1 MRFRFLTL
9 ALALT
14 AMTSFAAEPA
24 KPRVKF
30 TTDLGSFTVE
40 LEPEAAPKTV
50 ANFLTNVRS
59 GHYKGTTFH
68 RVISNF
74 MVQGGGVTAKGEEK
88 PLKTSV
94 VNEAKL
100 ASEKGLKNVR
110 GSIAMARTSA
120 PHSARAQFFVNVV
133 DNKGLDYPGTDGWG
147 YCVFGKV
154 VEGMETVD
162 AIKVVKTGAANKPLA
177 PITITTAVVEGD
189 KASAPAKKKA
199 PGKKK

>member
-1 MRFRFLTL
+1 MRSRFLTF
-9 ALALT
+9 ALAFT
-14 AMTSFAAEPA
+14 AITAFAADAA

-30 TTDLGSFTVE
+30 TTNMGSFTVE

-50 ANFLTNVRS
+50 ANFLGYVRS

-68 RVISNF
+68 RVISKF
-74 MVQGGGVTAKGEEK
+74 MVQGGGVTVKGQEK
-88 PLKTSV
+88 AAKTSV

-110 GSIAMARTSA
+110 GSLAMARTME
-120 PHSARAQFFVNVV
+120 PHSASAQFFVNVV
-133 DNKGLDYPGTDGWG
+133 DNAFLDYPARDGWG

-162 AIKVVKTGAANKPLA
+162 AIKDVKTGPGDKPLK
-177 PITITTAVVEGD
+177 PVIITAAVVEGE
-189 KASAPAKKKA
+189 KAPAKK
-199 PGKKK
+199 GKKK

>member
-1 MRFRFLTL
+1 MRSRLLTL

-14 AMTSFAAEPA
+14 ALTAFAADAA

-30 TTDLGSFTVE
+30 TTNMGSFTVE

-50 ANFLTNVRS
+50 ANFLGYVRS

-68 RVISNF
+68 RVISKF
-74 MVQGGGVTAKGEEK
+74 MVQGGGVTVKGQEK
-88 PLKTSV
+88 AAKTSV

-110 GSIAMARTSA
+110 GSLAMARTME
-120 PHSARAQFFVNVV
+120 PHSASAQFFVNVV
-133 DNKGLDYPGTDGWG
+133 DNAFLDYPARDGWG

-162 AIKVVKTGAANKPLA
+162 AIKDVKTGPGDKPLK
-177 PITITTAVVEGD
+177 PVIITAAVVEGE
-189 KASAPAKKKA
+189 KAPAKK
-199 PGKKK
+199 GKKK

>member
-1 MRFRFLTL
+1 MRSRLLTL

-14 AMTSFAAEPA
+14 ALTAFAADAA

-30 TTDLGSFTVE
+30 TTNMGSFTVE

-50 ANFLTNVRS
+50 ANFLGYVRS

-68 RVISNF
+68 RVISKF
-74 MVQGGGVTAKGEEK
+74 MVQGGGVTVKGQEK
-88 PLKTSV
+88 AAKTSV

-110 GSIAMARTSA
+110 GSLAMARTSE

-133 DNKGLDYPGTDGWG
+133 DNAFLDYPARDGWG

-162 AIKVVKTGAANKPLA
+162 AIKDVKTGPGDKPLK
-177 PITITTAVVEGD
+177 PVIITAAVVEGE
-189 KASAPAKKKA
+189 KAPAKK
-199 PGKKK
+199 GKKK

>member
-1 MRFRFLTL
+1 MRSRLLTL

-14 AMTSFAAEPA
+14 ALTAFAADAA

-30 TTDLGSFTVE
+30 TTNMGSFTVE

-50 ANFLTNVRS
+50 ANFLGYVRS

-68 RVISNF
+68 RVIAKF
-74 MVQGGGVTAKGEEK
+74 MIQGGGVTVKGQEK
-88 PLKTSV
+88 AAKTSV

-110 GSIAMARTSA
+110 GSLAMARTSE
-120 PHSARAQFFVNVV
+120 PHSAKAQFFVNVV
-133 DNKGLDYPGTDGWG
+133 DNAFLDYPGRDNWG

-162 AIKVVKTGAANKPLA
+162 AIKDVKTGPGDKPLE
-177 PITITTAVVEGD
+177 PVIITGAVVEGD
-189 KASAPAKKKA
+189 KAPAKK
-199 PGKKK
+199 GKKK

>member
-1 MRFRFLTL
+1 MRLRFL
-9 ALALT
+9 AIAFALT
-14 AMTSFAAEPA
+14 AITAFAVEPA

-30 TTDLGSFTVE
+30 TTNLGSFTLE

-50 ANFLTNVRS
+50 ANFLGYVRS

-68 RVISNF
+68 RVISKF
-74 MVQGGGVTAKGEEK
+74 MIQGGGMTVKGVEK
-88 PLKTSV
+88 DAKTSV
-94 VNEAKL
+94 VNEAPL

-110 GSIAMARTSA
+110 GSLAMARTGE

-133 DNKGLDYPGTDGWG
+133 DNGFLDYPGRDNWG

-162 AIKVVKTGAANKPLA
+162 AIKDVKTGPGDKPLKDVV
-177 PITITTAVVEGD
+177 ITAAVIEGD
-189 KASAPAKKKA
+189 KAPAKKGKS
-199 PGKKK
+199 KKKA

>member
-1 MRFRFLTL
+1 MRFRCLTL

-14 AMTSFAAEPA
+14 ALTAFAADAA

-30 TTDLGSFTVE
+30 TTDMGAFTVE

-50 ANFLTNVRS
+50 ANFLSYVRS

-68 RVISNF
+68 RVIAKF
-74 MVQGGGVTAKGEEK
+74 MIQGGGVTVKGVEK
-88 PLKTSV
+88 PAKNSV

-110 GSIAMARTSA
+110 GSLAMARTSE
-120 PHSARAQFFVNVV
+120 PHSAKAQFFVNVV
-133 DNKGLDYPGTDGWG
+133 DNAFLDYPARDGWG

-154 VEGMETVD
+154 VEGMDIVD
-162 AIKVVKTGAANKPLA
+162 AIKDVKTGAGDKPLK
-177 PITITTAVVEGD
+177 PVVITAAAVEGD
-189 KASAPAKKKA
+189 KAPAKKKA
-199 PGKKK
+199 PRKK

>member
-14 AMTSFAAEPA
+14 AFSAFAADAA

-30 TTDLGSFTVE
+30 TTNLGSFTVE

-50 ANFLTNVRS
+50 TNFLGYVRS

-68 RVISNF
+68 RVIANF
-74 MVQGGGVTAKGEEK
+74 MIQGGGVTMKGEEK
-88 PLKTSV
+88 AAKNTV

-110 GSIAMARTSA
+110 GSLAMARTSE
-120 PHSARAQFFVNVV
+120 PHSAKAQFFVNVV
-133 DNKGLDYPGTDGWG
+133 NNPALDYPSQDGWG

-162 AIKVVKTGAANKPLA
+162 AIRDVKTGAANKPLK
-177 PITITTAVVEGD
+177 PVVITAASVEGD
-189 KASAPAKKKA
+189 KAPVKKKTSH
-199 PGKKK
+199 KK

>member
-1 MRFRFLTL
+1 MRSRFLIFAL
-9 ALALT
+9 AFSALT
-14 AMTSFAAEPA
+14 AFAAEPA

-30 TTDLGSFTVE
+30 TTNMGAFTVE

-50 ANFLTNVRS
+50 ANFLSYVRS

-68 RVISNF
+68 RVIAKF
-74 MVQGGGVTAKGEEK
+74 MIQGGGVTVKGQEK
-88 PLKTSV
+88 AAKTSV

-110 GSIAMARTSA
+110 GSLAMARTME
-120 PHSARAQFFVNVV
+120 PHSAKAQFFVNVV
-133 DNKGLDYPGTDGWG
+133 DNAFLDYPGRDNWG

-162 AIKVVKTGAANKPLA
+162 AIKDVKTGPGDKPLE
-177 PITITTAVVEGD
+177 PVIITGAVVEGD
-189 KASAPAKKKA
+189 KVPAKK
-199 PGKKK
+199 GKKK

>member
-1 MRFRFLTL
+1 MRFRLLTF

-14 AMTSFAAEPA
+14 ALTAFAADAA

-30 TTDLGSFTVE
+30 TTSLGSFTVE

-50 ANFLTNVRS
+50 ANFLGYVRS

-68 RVISNF
+68 RVIAKF
-74 MVQGGGVTAKGEEK
+74 MVQGGGVTVKGTEK
-88 PLKTSV
+88 PAKNSV

-110 GSIAMARTSA
+110 GSLAMARTSE
-120 PHSARAQFFVNVV
+120 PHSAKAQFFVNVV
-133 DNKGLDYPGTDGWG
+133 DNAFLDYPGRDGWG

-162 AIKVVKTGAANKPLA
+162 AIKDVKTGPGDKPLE
-177 PITITTAVVEGD
+177 PVIITAAAVEGD
-189 KASAPAKKKA
+189 KTHAKK
-199 PGKKK
+199 GKKK

>member
-1 MRFRFLTL
+1 MRIRFLTF

-14 AMTSFAAEPA
+14 ALSVFAAEPA

-30 TTDLGSFTVE
+30 TTSLGSFTVE

-50 ANFLTNVRS
+50 ANFLGYVRS

-68 RVISNF
+68 RVIANF
-74 MVQGGGVTAKGEEK
+74 MVQGGGITVKGEEK
-88 PLKTSV
+88 AAKTSV
-94 VNEAKL
+94 ENEAKL

-110 GSIAMARTSA
+110 GSLAMARTND

-133 DNKGLDYPGTDGWG
+133 DNAFLDYPSRDNWG

-162 AIKVVKTGAANKPLA
+162 AIRDVKTGGGNKPLE
-177 PITITTAVVEGD
+177 PVVITAAAVEGD
-189 KASAPAKKKA
+189 KAPAKKA
-199 PGKKK
+199 PRKK

>member
-1 MRFRFLTL
+1 MRFRLLTF

-14 AMTSFAAEPA
+14 ALTAFAADAA

-30 TTDLGSFTVE
+30 TTSLGSFTVE

-50 ANFLTNVRS
+50 ANFLGYVRS

-68 RVISNF
+68 RVIAKF
-74 MVQGGGVTAKGEEK
+74 MVQGGGVTVKGTEK
-88 PLKTSV
+88 PAKNSV

-110 GSIAMARTSA
+110 GSLAMARTSE
-120 PHSARAQFFVNVV
+120 PHSAKAQFFVNVV
-133 DNKGLDYPGTDGWG
+133 DNAFLDYPGRDGWG

-162 AIKVVKTGAANKPLA
+162 AIKDVKTGPGDKPLE
-177 PITITTAVVEGD
+177 PVIITAAAVEGD
-189 KASAPAKKKA
+189 KTPAKK
-199 PGKKK
+199 GKKK

>member
-1 MRFRFLTL
+1 MRFRFLTF

-14 AMTSFAAEPA
+14 ALTAFATETA

-30 TTDLGSFTVE
+30 TTSLGSFTVE

-50 ANFLTNVRS
+50 ANFLGYVRA

-68 RVISNF
+68 RVIANF
-74 MVQGGGVTAKGEEK
+74 MIQGGGMTTKGEEK
-88 PLKTSV
+88 AAKSSV

-110 GSIAMARTSA
+110 GSLAMARTME

-133 DNKGLDYPGTDGWG
+133 DNAFLDYPGRDGWG

-162 AIKVVKTGAANKPLA
+162 AIKDVKTRKPGDVPLETV
-177 PITITTAVVEGD
+177 TITAAVVEGD
-189 KASAPAKKKA
+189 KAPAKKKA
-199 PGKKK
+199 PRKK

>member
-1 MRFRFLTL
+1 MRSRFLTF
-9 ALALT
+9 ALAFTALT
-14 AMTSFAAEPA
+14 VFASDAA

-30 TTDLGSFTVE
+30 TTSMGSFTVE

-50 ANFLTNVRS
+50 ANFLGYVRS

-68 RVISNF
+68 RVIAKF
-74 MVQGGGVTAKGEEK
+74 MVQGGGVTVKGQEK
-88 PLKTSV
+88 PAKNPV

-110 GSIAMARTSA
+110 GSLAMARTME

-133 DNKGLDYPGTDGWG
+133 DNAFLDYPARDGWG
-147 YCVFGKV
+147 YCVFGMV

-162 AIKVVKTGAANKPLA
+162 AIKDVKTGPGDKPLT
-177 PITITTAVVEGD
+177 PVLITAAVVEGD
-189 KASAPAKKKA
+189 KAPAKK
-199 PGKKK
+199 GKKKK

>member
-1 MRFRFLTL
+1 MRSRLLTL

-14 AMTSFAAEPA
+14 ALTAFAADAA

-30 TTDLGSFTVE
+30 TTNMGSFTVE

-50 ANFLTNVRS
+50 ANFLGYVRS

-68 RVISNF
+68 RVISKF
-74 MVQGGGVTAKGEEK
+74 MVQGGGVTVKGQEK
-88 PLKTSV
+88 AAKTSV

-110 GSIAMARTSA
+110 GSLAMARTSE

-133 DNKGLDYPGTDGWG
+133 DNAFLDYPGRDNWG

-162 AIKVVKTGAANKPLA
+162 AIKDVKTGPGDKPLE
-177 PITITTAVVEGD
+177 PVIITAAVVEGE
-189 KASAPAKKKA
+189 KAPAKK
-199 PGKKK
+199 GKKK

>member
-1 MRFRFLTL
+1 MRSRLLTL

-14 AMTSFAAEPA
+14 ALTAFAADAA

-30 TTDLGSFTVE
+30 TTNMGSFTVE

-50 ANFLTNVRS
+50 ANFLGYVRS

-68 RVISNF
+68 RVIAKF
-74 MVQGGGVTAKGEEK
+74 MIQGGGVTVKGQEK
-88 PLKTSV
+88 AAKTSV

-110 GSIAMARTSA
+110 GSLAMARTME
-120 PHSARAQFFVNVV
+120 PHSASAQFFVNVV
-133 DNKGLDYPGTDGWG
+133 DNAFLDYPARDGWG

-162 AIKVVKTGAANKPLA
+162 AIKDVKTGPGDKPLK
-177 PITITTAVVEGD
+177 PVIITAAVVEGE
-189 KASAPAKKKA
+189 KAPAKK
-199 PGKKK
+199 GKKK

>member
-1 MRFRFLTL
+1 MRSRLLTL

-14 AMTSFAAEPA
+14 ALTAFAADAA

-30 TTDLGSFTVE
+30 TTNMGSFTVE

-50 ANFLTNVRS
+50 ANFLGYVRS

-68 RVISNF
+68 RVIAKF
-74 MVQGGGVTAKGEEK
+74 MVQGGGVTVKGQEK
-88 PLKTSV
+88 AAKTSV

-110 GSIAMARTSA
+110 GSLAMARTSE

-133 DNKGLDYPGTDGWG
+133 DNAFLDYPGRDNWG

-162 AIKVVKTGAANKPLA
+162 AIKDVKTGPGDKPLE
-177 PITITTAVVEGD
+177 PVIITAAVVEGD
-189 KASAPAKKKA
+189 QAPVKK
-199 PGKKK
+199 GKKK

>member
-1 MRFRFLTL
+1 MRSRFLTF

-14 AMTSFAAEPA
+14 ALTAFAADAA

-30 TTDLGSFTVE
+30 TTNMGSFTVE

-50 ANFLTNVRS
+50 ANFLGYVRS

-68 RVISNF
+68 RVIAKF
-74 MVQGGGVTAKGEEK
+74 MVQGGGVTVKGQEK
-88 PLKTSV
+88 AAKTSV

-110 GSIAMARTSA
+110 GSLAMARTME

-133 DNKGLDYPGTDGWG
+133 DNAFLDYPARDGWG

-162 AIKVVKTGAANKPLA
+162 AIKDVKTGPGDKPLE
-177 PITITTAVVEGD
+177 PVIITAAVVEGD
-189 KASAPAKKKA
+189 KAPAKK
-199 PGKKK
+199 GKKK

>member
-1 MRFRFLTL
+1 MRFRFLSL

-14 AMTSFAAEPA
+14 ALGAFAAEPAKAAASA

-30 TTDLGSFTVE
+30 TTSLGSFTVE

-50 ANFLTNVRS
+50 ANFLGYVRS
-59 GHYKGTTFH
+59 GHYQGTTFH
-68 RVISNF
+68 RVIAKF
-74 MVQGGGVTAKGEEK
+74 MIQGGGVTVKGEEK
-88 PLKTSV
+88 AAKTSV

-110 GSIAMARTSA
+110 GSLAMARTND

-133 DNKGLDYPGTDGWG
+133 DNPGLDYPGQDGWG

-154 VEGMETVD
+154 VEGSDVVD
-162 AIKVVKTGAANKPLA
+162 KIKGVKTGNSGGHQDVPKEDV
-177 PITITTAVVEGD
+177 IIERVEVC
-189 KASAPAKKKA
+189 
-199 PGKKK
+199 

>member
-1 MRFRFLTL
+1 MRSRFLIF
-9 ALALT
+9 ALAFSAL
-14 AMTSFAAEPA
+14 AAFAAEPL

-30 TTDLGSFTVE
+30 TTNMGSFTVE

-50 ANFLTNVRS
+50 ANFLGYVRS

-68 RVISNF
+68 RVISKF
-74 MVQGGGVTAKGEEK
+74 MVQGGGVTVKGQEK
-88 PLKTSV
+88 AAKTSV

-110 GSIAMARTSA
+110 GSLAMARTME
-120 PHSARAQFFVNVV
+120 PHSASAQFFVNVV
-133 DNKGLDYPGTDGWG
+133 DNAFLDYPARDGWG

-162 AIKVVKTGAANKPLA
+162 AIKDVKTGPGDKPLK
-177 PITITTAVVEGD
+177 PVIITAAVVEGE
-189 KASAPAKKKA
+189 KA
-199 PGKKK
+199 PTKKGKKK